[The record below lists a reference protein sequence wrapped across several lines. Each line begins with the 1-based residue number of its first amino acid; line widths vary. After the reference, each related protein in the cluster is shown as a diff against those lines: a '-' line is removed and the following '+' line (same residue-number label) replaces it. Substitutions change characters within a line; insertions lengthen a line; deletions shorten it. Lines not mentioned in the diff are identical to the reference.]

1 MSNFQ
6 LEVDLFE
13 SDIQSI
19 VIMKDRAHKLKE
31 NISFK
36 RRNLVSQR
44 KRRKKVKGFKDNDN
58 VSYKVAQK
66 KLNRHMRKYRRKK
79 RASTP
84 LGKLKRY
91 RRLLC
96 TELSRKY
103 VRGVLAAEDGEV
115 FNLDSQVKLWRN
127 CEDEDEDNVVHFD
140 FLREFVD
147 LQLSNDFRHPSRYIQ
162 VVKIIYQKTEKEI
175 SIPITEEAFDDVG
188 WGTILLA
195 DKKLFYWN
203 YSRLVTTE
211 NIVYELIYTKK
222 SNPEDY
228 VETNLVEFLQ
238 GYDMSIDSLC

>member
-1 MSNFQ
+1 MKA
-6 LEVDLFE
+6 ELFE

-19 VIMKDRAHKLKE
+19 AIMKDRAHKLKE

-103 VRGVLAAEDGEV
+103 VRGVLADQEDEEL
-115 FNLDSQVKLWRN
+115 FNLESQVKLWRN

-140 FLREFVD
+140 FLPEFVD
-147 LQLSNDFRHPSRYIQ
+147 FQLSNDFRHP
-162 VVKIIYQKTEKEI
+162 
-175 SIPITEEAFDDVG
+175 
-188 WGTILLA
+188 
-195 DKKLFYWN
+195 
-203 YSRLVTTE
+203 
-211 NIVYELIYTKK
+211 
-222 SNPEDY
+222 
-228 VETNLVEFLQ
+228 
-238 GYDMSIDSLC
+238 